1 MFVLIVSTQKISY
14 ILVLFFL
21 PRIRESKSVRA
32 CLCCWGLKG
41 SHTVLSQA
49 HPDHWMSVAA
59 KTEKKE
65 LCSGL
70 ECQPHVSVQDVCCFP
85 DRIWVRLVRRCSYLG
100 ISLIWDL

>member
-1 MFVLIVSTQKISY
+1 MLIVSTQKISY

-41 SHTVLSQA
+41 SHAVLFQA

-59 KTEKKE
+59 KTEKKNFAR
-65 LCSGL
+65 G
-70 ECQPHVSVQDVCCFP
+70 
-85 DRIWVRLVRRCSYLG
+85 
-100 ISLIWDL
+100 